1 MAHIAPTR
9 QWLARTV
16 TAAIVIGSVTAVS
29 ADLAVAQAAP
39 TTGKATVVKVVTRQH
54 FGKILATVHGRA
66 LYIKP
71 TGGCTGQCLVV
82 WPPLL
87 MPKGK
92 TIPLGTKCLATARLG
107 HRRQVT
113 YREHRLY
120 LFSGDHGKSVTG
132 NNVAGFKVA
141 RFSTKP
147 CPA

>member
-9 QWLARTV
+9 RWLTRTV

-39 TTGKATVVKVVTRQH
+39 ATGKATVVKVVKRQH
-54 FGKILATVHGRA
+54 FGKILATIHGRA

-71 TGGCTGQCLVV
+71 TGSCTGRCLTF

-92 TIPLGTKCLATARLG
+92 TTPLGTKCLGTMRFGRRL
-107 HRRQVT
+107 QVT

-120 LFSGDHGKSVTG
+120 LFSGDSGRSVNG
-132 NNVAGFKVA
+132 DEMAGFEVA
-141 RFSTKP
+141 KFSTKS
-147 CPA
+147 CPS

>member
-1 MAHIAPTR
+1 MAYIAPTR

-16 TAAIVIGSVTAVS
+16 TTAVLIGSVTAVS

-39 TTGKATVVKVVTRQH
+39 ATGKATVVKVVTRHH

-66 LYIKP
+66 LYFKP
-71 TGGCTGQCLVV
+71 TGTCTGMCLAS

-92 TIPLGTKCLATARLG
+92 TIPLGTRCLGTARLG
-107 HRRQVT
+107 HRLQVT

-120 LFSGDHGKSVTG
+120 TFSGDRGKSVTG
-132 NNVAGFKVA
+132 NNVSGFKVA
-141 RFSTKP
+141 KFSTST
-147 CPA
+147 CPS